1 MLVGSE
7 DHDDRL
13 EEVKVVVFREAPRQD
28 LVPQRDS
35 FSRKTVLME
44 DLSNI
49 WNMSHL
55 HGSSMV
61 CPSCSWM
68 NKNLHS

>member
-7 DHDDRL
+7 DHEDSL
-13 EEVKVVVFREAPRQD
+13 EEVKVVVFREAPRQEF
-28 LVPQRDS
+28 VPQRVS
-35 FSRKTVLME
+35 FGGKAVLME
-44 DLSNI
+44 DPSDI

-61 CPSCSWM
+61 CP
-68 NKNLHS
+68 KQ